1 MVFKTCVKQ
10 IESVFFRSSFFKGSW
25 YKKFRKCQQIA
36 NLMLRELTKNE
47 VSKFLRLVTEMEDS
61 PVFADD
67 PVLLL
72 THVDDELC
80 AENGVVTRSDD
91 ANLQQTNQSHS
102 I

>member
-1 MVFKTCVKQ
+1 
-10 IESVFFRSSFFKGSW
+10 
-25 YKKFRKCQQIA
+25 
-36 NLMLRELTKNE
+36 MLRELTKNE